1 MASQVELDP
10 ISGRHPLV
18 LGQSTFSGLT
28 DAVAAPM
35 EREDWSKWWVA
46 FAISLSVLGVLTM
59 SLAWLFAVLS
69 VRWMIS
75 WLERHGLGLFGWYRV
90 ALALAVGAALWS
102 GNLAP

>member
-1 MASQVELDP
+1 M
-10 ISGRHPLV
+10 
-18 LGQSTFSGLT
+18 
-28 DAVAAPM
+28 
-35 EREDWSKWWVA
+35 
-46 FAISLSVLGVLTM
+46 
-59 SLAWLFAVLS
+59 LS